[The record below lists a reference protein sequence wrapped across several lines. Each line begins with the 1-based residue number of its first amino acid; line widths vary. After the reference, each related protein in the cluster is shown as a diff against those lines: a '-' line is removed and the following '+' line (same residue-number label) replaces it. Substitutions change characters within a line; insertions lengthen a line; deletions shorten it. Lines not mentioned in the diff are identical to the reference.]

1 MTLEFNNCVGKKPAF
16 EVTFIAVEGNIAAG
30 KSTLLEQLR
39 RKPTRL
45 ADLLFGVDGT
55 KFDYARVVPEPLDR
69 WMSVGTEGTDLLA
82 AMYADPAGNAMAC
95 QMNIVNTQLDAIV
108 EALRSVMAELEE
120 RIMRSLSTHA
130 HDLPDRAVRVLIV
143 TERSTLSGMHVFAS
157 SMAEKGRMPPAHWAV
172 YCESFE
178 AAHALYRERVVKA
191 LGGGDVGVH
200 CRQLG
205 YVLLQ
210 CPPEQARARAEKR
223 GRPAEAALSLS
234 VFEELDRRHR
244 KVFAL
249 RSNEFVSGEIVWVD
263 AAALGA
269 VLNGK
274 AKASVL
280 QLSVL
285 SRKKVVD
292 SASKQAAPA
301 AE

>member
-45 ADLLFGVDGT
+45 ADLLFGVDGA

-69 WMSVGTEGTDLLA
+69 WMSVGAEGTDLLA

-108 EALRSVMAELEE
+108 DELRSVMSE
-120 RIMRSLSTHA
+120 LSTQKR
-130 HDLPDRAVRVLIV
+130 DLPDRAVRVLIV

-210 CPPEQARARAEKR
+210 CAPEQARARAEKR

-249 RSNEFVSGEIVWVD
+249 RNNEFVSGEIVWVD

-301 AE
+301 AAE